1 MKHSASRQEYS
12 RRRRG
17 SSPRSGTYT
26 SWRRCMLHMTVSIR
40 QRARHPCPTR
50 TFGDLVRCRDALEQ
64 RALLRRLVHA
74 PAHFLAQPLRSGV
87 SLASSQ
93 RASRQRTLH
102 ISVATSPGLTQFT
115 RSGARS
121 SARPRAVAGIAPV
134 TPTCA
139 AQPLIGRT
147 YDWPVVTVS
156 DCVMAPRA
164 ACWPTMSVPA
174 MR

>member
-1 MKHSASRQEYS
+1 VRTSRQEYS

-17 SSPRSGTYT
+17 SSLRSGRCT
-26 SWRRCMLHMTVSIR
+26 SSRKCMLRMTVNIECARQSCPTLTLGDLIRRCNT
-40 QRARHPCPTR
+40 
-50 TFGDLVRCRDALEQ
+50 LEQ

-87 SLASSQ
+87 SLASPQ
-93 RASRQRTLH
+93 RVCRQRTLH

-121 SARPRAVAGIAPV
+121 SARPRAVDGIAPV

-139 AQPLIGRT
+139 DQPLMGRT

-156 DCVMAPRA
+156 DCVIAPRA

-174 MR
+174 IR